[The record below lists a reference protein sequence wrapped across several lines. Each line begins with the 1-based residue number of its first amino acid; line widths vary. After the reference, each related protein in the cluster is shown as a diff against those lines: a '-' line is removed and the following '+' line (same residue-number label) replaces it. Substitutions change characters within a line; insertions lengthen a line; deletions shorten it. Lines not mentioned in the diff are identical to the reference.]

1 MVSAF
6 ARETGTL
13 TAPLPLLAMTSTLM
27 RLIVLALSL
36 LAAGSAA
43 EDARP
48 VVDAAK
54 VREERPRD
62 PALPTFFIVGDST
75 VKSAG
80 QGGAYG
86 WGERLAP
93 HFDPAR
99 INVVNHAIGG
109 RSSRTY
115 FTEGRWARTLAQ
127 VRAGD
132 FVIIQFGHNDGGRI
146 GDPAAKG
153 RPSGRGTGPETVED
167 TRRDGTR
174 EEVHTFG
181 WYLARYVDEA
191 RAKGATVILVSPVP
205 HRDRWENG
213 RDFADHA
220 AWAAEVARARGA
232 LYFDLTLAVSDAYRR
247 VGVDRVATFFADRA
261 THTNDAGAR
270 FNAACV
276 ADGLRSLPGN
286 PLGTYFAPAPP
297 TAP

>member
-1 MVSAF
+1 MTFRFLRLWAGLL
-6 ARETGTL
+6 GTMASGL
-13 TAPLPLLAMTSTLM
+13 
-27 RLIVLALSL
+27 
-36 LAAGSAA
+36 AA

-48 VVDAAK
+48 VVEASRI
-54 VREERPRD
+54 REESPVN
-62 PALPTFFIVGDST
+62 PALPTLFLVGDST
-75 VKSAG
+75 VKSGG

-93 HFDPAR
+93 YFDPAR

-109 RSSRTY
+109 RSSRT
-115 FTEGRWARTLAQ
+115 FLTEGRWARTLAQ

-132 FVIIQFGHNDGGRI
+132 FIIVQFGHNDGGRI

-174 EEVHTFG
+174 EQVHTFG
-181 WYLARYVDEA
+181 WYLARYVEEG
-191 RAKGATVILVSPVP
+191 RAKGATVILASPVP
-205 HRDRWENG
+205 HRDRWETG

-220 AWAAEVARARGA
+220 AWAAEVARKGGA
-232 LYFDLTLAVSDAYRR
+232 LYFDLTLVVSAAYRR
-247 VGVDRVATFFADRA
+247 VGAEQVGTFFADRA

-276 ADGLRSLPGN
+276 VTGLRSLPGD
-286 PLGTYFAPAPP
+286 PLGSYLARQAPA
-297 TAP
+297 AP